1 VIVGRADRH
10 AGNGRYNA
18 QMALTFR
25 RGSVTGEPRFEL
37 APLLDV
43 IFLLLTFFLYS
54 QVLLIRVD
62 VLPINLPR
70 FAEATAVEQAQVLA
84 ITVDSAGELY
94 ANREPIT
101 EAALADRLQA
111 AANRDPQPRVY
122 LAVDAAMGRVDR
134 APIML
139 RLMNMINAAGVTDVA
154 FVSQWSAGS
163 SSAPASG
170 PAAPPAGN

>member
-1 VIVGRADRH
+1 
-10 AGNGRYNA
+10 
-18 QMALTFR
+18 MALTFR
-25 RGSVTGEPRFEL
+25 RGSVAGEPRFEL

-70 FAEATAVEQAQVLA
+70 FAEATAAEQAEVLA
-84 ITVDSAGELY
+84 ITVDSAGELH

-101 EAALADRLQA
+101 EAALADRLRA

-154 FVSQWSAGS
+154 FVSQWSAGAS
-163 SSAPASG
+163 GAPASG
-170 PAAPPAGN
+170 PGASPAGN